1 MLIMSTQKRLALLS
15 IVVIALLVM
24 QAGASWLGLQLV
36 VPDANAAPKQP
47 PAPTATL
54 KSPPCDDQECSNLLT
69 PQSLQGGTPVRGKG
83 TLPGLLP
90 GNAGSVQVPPTPTKS
105 PRLGTDRIALTPG
118 VLAPPCF
125 DGAQLVSI
133 QPPQPVVTARFPS
146 QVTVNLKNT
155 GNCAWGTDW
164 AFKWVEKD
172 RIGAN
177 PLAVSPSTT
186 VPAGA
191 TYGFVLTFVA
201 PAAGTFVT
209 HWTLRAP
216 DRWVGPTVEIVVRAR
231 ASLPANAGP

>member
-1 MLIMSTQKRLALLS
+1 MWMMSTSKRLVLLAT
-15 IVVIALLVM
+15 VLIALLVLE
-24 QAGASWLGLQLV
+24 AAAAWLGLQPV
-36 VPDANAAPKQP
+36 VPDVNAAPKQP

-69 PQSLQGGTPVRGKG
+69 PQAASGGTPVRGKG
-83 TLPGLLP
+83 LLP
-90 GNAGSVQVPPTPTKS
+90 GSLPGVISNDQATPTPTKPS
-105 PRLGTDRIALTPG
+105 RLGTDRIILTP

-146 QVTVNLKNT
+146 QITVNLKNT
-155 GNCAWGTDW
+155 GSCAWGTDW

-172 RIGAN
+172 RIGWN
-177 PLAVSPSTT
+177 PLTVSPTAP

-191 TYGFVLTFVA
+191 TYGFVLNFVA

-209 HWTLRAP
+209 HWALRAP
-216 DRWVGPTVEIVVRAR
+216 DRPVGPMVEIVVAAR
-231 ASLPANAGP
+231 ASLPANGG